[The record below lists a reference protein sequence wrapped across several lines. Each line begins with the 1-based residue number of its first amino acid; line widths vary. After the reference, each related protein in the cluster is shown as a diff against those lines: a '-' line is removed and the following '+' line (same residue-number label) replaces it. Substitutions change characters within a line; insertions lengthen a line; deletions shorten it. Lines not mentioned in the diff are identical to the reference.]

1 MNLLPTNLLLSLLLS
16 LQRLLVACPHSG
28 CCDLLS
34 PLGVIVAELVSLLLS
49 LLLLPELV
57 VRLSLVTAGAGV
69 VSAEGAVPL
78 LPVTSPTD
86 RVPLRIGLTRQTR
99 KTSRRGG

>member
-1 MNLLPTNLLLSLLLS
+1 MDLLPTNLLLSLLLS

-57 VRLSLVTAGAGV
+57 VSLSLITAGAV
-69 VSAEGAVPL
+69 AVSAEVAVPL
-78 LPVTSPTD
+78 LPVTTPTG
-86 RVPLRIGLTRQTR
+86 RVSLRIGLVQQTR
-99 KTSRRGG
+99 RTSRRRG